1 MYYLLLTRIF
11 RVLETEPIVTV
22 IVAVPALM
30 PLILKPL
37 YFPPPM
43 VVFSTVA
50 TPLLEELTEKS
61 SAGRISF
68 SI

>member
-1 MYYLLLTRIF
+1 M
-11 RVLETEPIVTV
+11 VLETEPILMV
-22 IVAVPALM
+22 IVEVPAAM

-37 YFPPPM
+37 YSPPPM

-50 TPLLEELTEKS
+50 TLLLEELTEKS

>member
-30 PLILKPL
+30 PIIMKPL

-43 VVFSTVA
+43 VDFSPPIEGELVELPAFLAPAASFTV
-50 TPLLEELTEKS
+50 S
-61 SAGRISF
+61 
-68 SI
+68 